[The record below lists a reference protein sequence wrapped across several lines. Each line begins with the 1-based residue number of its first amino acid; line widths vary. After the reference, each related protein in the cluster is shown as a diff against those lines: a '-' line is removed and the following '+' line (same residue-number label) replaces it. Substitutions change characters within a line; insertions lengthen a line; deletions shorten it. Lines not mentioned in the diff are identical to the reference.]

1 MSYARIFL
9 GLVILIAVVFYFLLK
24 VTIVGAIFG
33 VFALFVL
40 IIVIKEGL

>member
-9 GLVILIAVVFYFLLK
+9 GTVILIAALFYLLK
-24 VTIVGAIFG
+24 VTIVAAIFG

-40 IIVIKEGL
+40 VIVLKEGL